1 MRDTW
6 TLLERVTP
14 SLGALRGTWA
24 ELEERQ
30 AAWHNADG
38 SWVDGADKEWIEFAR
53 AVLSN
58 RLGVSGAALEHLVE
72 AARDGILEWAIEWH
86 LGWLKQGMED

>member
-1 MRDTW
+1 
-6 TLLERVTP
+6 LLARVTP
-14 SLGALRGTWA
+14 SLTALRGAWA

-30 AAWHNADG
+30 IAWRTP
-38 SWVDGADKEWIEFAR
+38 DGAWLPGGEAEWTALAR

-58 RLGVSGAALEHLVE
+58 RLAVSGAPLEHLTE
-72 AARDGILEWAIEWH
+72 AAREGILEWAIEWH